1 MFLGKGNSM
10 LSEKILILQHYSLIL
25 QKGYIHLISRELEEL
40 PRFRVMSWQS
50 FQLPWSASLC
60 LFG

>member
-25 QKGYIHLISRELEEL
+25 RKGYIHLISRELEEL
-40 PRFRVMSWQS
+40 PRFRVMSWQP

>member
-25 QKGYIHLISRELEEL
+25 QKGYIYLISRELEEL
-40 PRFRVMSWQS
+40 PRFRVMSWQP